1 MLLHG
6 HFLKANPR
14 EFFQLHFVK
23 FSILAR
29 FRIRV
34 PRSPNKIF
42 FFWIRPSRLRRQT
55 EMKLEA
61 FPLDTALSSL
71 YTDLKPQH
79 TIVHII
85 LDCG

>member
-42 FFWIRPSRLRRQT
+42 FSGSAPPDYGD
-55 EMKLEA
+55 KLKW
-61 FPLDTALSSL
+61 S
-71 YTDLKPQH
+71 
-79 TIVHII
+79 
-85 LDCG
+85 